1 MRLPFLA
8 RKDPDPVDSPT
19 TRLVDR
25 LLAEALD
32 ARATDLHFEP
42 SGDGGRLR
50 WRVDGG
56 FREAA
61 PLDAR
66 EFPRVIAR
74 LKVLAGLPAFK
85 TSEPFDGRMSV
96 ETPDG
101 PRDLRI
107 STLPV
112 VGGEKAVVRVL
123 GAADR
128 PVRLGDLGLAE
139 EARCALASLLELPP
153 GLVAVVGPCS
163 MGKTTTLHAMAR
175 ELLARDAE
183 FTNVASVEDPVEQH
197 VEGMAQCEVD
207 AARGLDFPRVL
218 KALLRQDP
226 DVLLVGETRDPETA
240 RMVVETAFTGH
251 RVLTSLHVGAVEEV
265 PRRFA
270 LLGVAEYLIADS
282 LRGVANQRLL
292 RRLCAA
298 CSGEGCESC
307 AGSGHRGRFA
317 VAEVVRFENA
327 EPVRLSP
334 DLAAAGRAELAAG
347 RTSETELH
355 RVLRGWEDS

>member
-8 RKDPDPVDSPT
+8 RKEAEPVDSPT
-19 TRLVDR
+19 TKLVER
-25 LLAEALD
+25 LLGEALE

-42 SGDGGRLR
+42 TSTGGRLR

-56 FREAA
+56 FREVAS
-61 PLDAR
+61 LDAR
-66 EFPRVIAR
+66 VFPRVIAR

-85 TSEPFDGRMSV
+85 TSEPFDGRLRIESP
-96 ETPDG
+96 EG
-101 PRDLRI
+101 PRDLRL

-123 GAADR
+123 GAVDQ

-139 EARCALASLLELPP
+139 DAQRALTSLLDLPP

-183 FTNVASVEDPVEQH
+183 FTNVASVEDPVEQQ

-207 AARGLDFPRVL
+207 SARGLDFPRVL

-251 RVLTSLHVGAVEEV
+251 RVLTSLHVGEVEEV

-270 LLGVAEYLIADS
+270 LLGVAEYLIAES

-292 RRLCAA
+292 RRLCAG

-317 VAEVVRFENA
+317 VA
-327 EPVRLSP
+327 
-334 DLAAAGRAELAAG
+334 DAGG
-347 RTSETELH
+347 
-355 RVLRGWEDS
+355 